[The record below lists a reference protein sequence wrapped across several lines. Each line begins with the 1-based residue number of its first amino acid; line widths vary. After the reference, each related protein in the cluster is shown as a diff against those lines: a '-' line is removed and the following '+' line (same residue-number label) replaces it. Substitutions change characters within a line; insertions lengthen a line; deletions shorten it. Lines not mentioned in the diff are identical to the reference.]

1 MHKRIKL
8 IFPVPMNEQ
17 TRGMVEAQIPPA
29 LIGPQ
34 FTVEFAG
41 SERLMTLADS
51 HYDLFIMDSIVLEAG
66 MRAEQEGFDAVCIN
80 TVSDSAL
87 AALRS
92 RLTIPVIGPGIAA
105 FHVAAMLGQRF
116 SILTMWPQWI
126 PMYRKS
132 IHAYGLD
139 ARLASIRHID
149 TRPDVQE
156 LLEGKEEIV
165 FAKLEAAG
173 RAAIESDGA
182 DVIVIGSTT
191 MHQSH
196 AYLAAQLPVP
206 VINPGLVAYKL
217 CELFLELGLSHS
229 KIAYPAPE
237 RIQDAELFPP
247 RQGA

>member
-1 MHKRIKL
+1 MTKRIKL

-17 TRGMVEAQIPPA
+17 TRSMVESQIPA
-29 LIGPQ
+29 HLVGAN
-34 FTVEFAG
+34 FSVEFAG
-41 SERLMTLADS
+41 SKSLMTLADS
-51 HYDLFIMDSIVLEAG
+51 HYDMFIMESIVLEAG
-66 MRAEQEGFDAVCIN
+66 MRAEDEGYDAVCIN

-105 FHVAAMLGQRF
+105 FHTAAMLGDRF

-126 PMYRKS
+126 SMYRKS

-139 ARLASIRHID
+139 SRLASIRHID

-165 FAKLEAAG
+165 FEKLEAAG
-173 RAAIESDGA
+173 RAAIEQDGA

-196 AYLAAQLPVP
+196 AYLAEHLPVP
-206 VINPGLVAYKL
+206 VINPGLVAYKI
-217 CELFLELGLSHS
+217 CEMFLELGLSHS
-229 KIAYPAPE
+229 KSAYPSPE
-237 RIQDAELFPP
+237 NIQDEDLFP
-247 RQGA
+247 